1 MTTELEVQTA
11 VRELADSLLAASGEW
26 ATDATTLIG
35 PQDFVDAH
43 HAIAHYL
50 SWGFDALF
58 QRDANHPRFTRI
70 FHPGRS
76 LLGDNPDVIY
86 FDAPVSPEREYRV
99 TGETK
104 GAEYVS
110 ITVEAGTVW
119 GAIDNVIVGVIN
131 DEGFDVDDDGWF
143 TVTLGGPRRPR
154 NWIALP
160 DGASSI
166 TTRHYFETTVHA
178 QSDPARVPTMRIEA
192 GGGAPVPPR
201 PSDGSLAEGFRRVTA
216 YLRAMTL
223 DRPPLGQGPEFSWV
237 STVPNVFNPPAKP
250 GNLGLAAADAAYGF
264 APFVLAPDE
273 ALVMQGSWPDCRY
286 GSVSLWNR
294 FLQMFDYTNRS
305 VSLNR
310 AQTVADDDGRFT
322 IVLAH
327 DDPGVPNWLDTEG
340 RAFGIV
346 YWRFMLPDGAIETPV
361 GTVVKLEEVRR

>member
-1 MTTELEVQTA
+1 MAAPLEVQTA
-11 VRELADSLLAASGEW
+11 VRELADALLEASGRW
-26 ATDATTLIG
+26 ACDPDTLIG
-35 PQDFVDAH
+35 PQDYVDAH
-43 HAIAHYL
+43 QAIAHYL
-50 SWGFDALF
+50 SWGFDGLF

-70 FHPGRS
+70 FTPGRS
-76 LLGDNPDVIY
+76 LLGDNPDVLY
-86 FDAPVSPEREYRV
+86 FDAPVAPEREYRV

-119 GAIDNVIVGVIN
+119 GAIGNVIVAVLN
-131 DEGFDVDDDGWF
+131 DESFDVDDDGWF
-143 TVTLGGPRRPR
+143 TITLGGPPRPR
-154 NWIALP
+154 NWVALP

-166 TTRHYFETTVHA
+166 TTRHYFETTHHA
-178 QSDPARVPTMRIEA
+178 QSDPTRVPTMRIEVV
-192 GGGAPVPPR
+192 GGAPAPPR
-201 PSDGSLAEGFRRVTA
+201 PSDDGLAEGFRRVTA

-223 DRPPLGQGPEFSWV
+223 DRPPLGEGPQFSWV

-250 GNLGLAAADAAYGF
+250 GNLGLAAADAAYAF
-264 APFVLAPDE
+264 APFVLGPDE
-273 ALVMQGSWPDCRY
+273 ALVMEGSWPECRY

-310 AQTVADDDGRFT
+310 AQTVAGDDGRFT
-322 IVLAH
+322 IVVAH
-327 DDPGVPNWLDTEG
+327 EDPGVANWLDTEG

-361 GTVVKLEEVRR
+361 GTVVKLDELRR